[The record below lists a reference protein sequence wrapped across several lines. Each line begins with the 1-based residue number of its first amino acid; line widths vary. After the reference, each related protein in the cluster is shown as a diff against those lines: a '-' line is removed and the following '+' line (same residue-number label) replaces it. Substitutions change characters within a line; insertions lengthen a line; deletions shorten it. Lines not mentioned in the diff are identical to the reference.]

1 MAKKKKISWKKL
13 EALTKTLARA
23 VRASKYKPDYLV
35 GITRGGLVP
44 LALLAEEFDTRNVAT
59 FSAHS
64 YAGEK
69 RDEITITSTPSAD
82 MRGKRVL
89 LVDEIVDSGE
99 TIKHVAAL
107 IAKRYH
113 AREVRTA
120 VIVVNTKRASF
131 RPDYCAT
138 KTEQWVV
145 FPWERYN

>member
-1 MAKKKKISWKKL
+1 MTKKKKISWKKF
-13 EALTKTLARA
+13 EALTRKLAA
-23 VRASKYKPDYLV
+23 SVRASKYKPDYFV
-35 GITRGGLVP
+35 GIARGGLVP
-44 LALLAEEFDTRNVAT
+44 LAILAEEFDTRNVAT

-69 RDEITITSTPSAD
+69 RGKITITSTPRAD
-82 MRGKRVL
+82 MRGKKVL

-99 TIKHVAAL
+99 TIRHVAAL

-131 RPDYCAT
+131 APDYCAM
-138 KTEQWVV
+138 KTGQWVV
-145 FPWERYN
+145 FPWEGYN